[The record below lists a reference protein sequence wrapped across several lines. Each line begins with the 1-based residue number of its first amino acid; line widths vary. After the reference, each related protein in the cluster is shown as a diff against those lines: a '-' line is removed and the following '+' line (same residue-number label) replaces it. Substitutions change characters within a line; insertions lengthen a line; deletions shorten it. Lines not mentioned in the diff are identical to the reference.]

1 MDTTAVIVTVA
12 GLGLA
17 GFVLWYFFFSARQ
30 TASAVSTS
38 GGVQEVAITVKGG
51 YSPDVIEVERGKP
64 VQLSFYRDEENSC
77 SEELLMPDFSIR
89 RDLPA
94 FKRGSARVGTEI
106 PVREMQNGL
115 MPQKT
120 SVFVLRACLSAR

>member
-1 MDTTAVIVTVA
+1 MDTTAIIVTVI

-17 GFVLWYFFFSARQ
+17 AFVLWYFFFSARQ
-30 TASAVSTS
+30 TASAVSSS

-51 YSPDVIEVERGKP
+51 YSPDIIEVERGKP

-77 SEELLMPDFSIR
+77 SEELLMPDFNVR

-94 FKRGSARVGTEI
+94 FKTTLVELLPKEAGTFTFTCGMGMLRGSLV
-106 PVREMQNGL
+106 V
-115 MPQKT
+115 K
-120 SVFVLRACLSAR
+120 